1 MDAGPP
7 TATTVLQVGPLMP
20 DLAAALKD
28 RYAAAVL
35 SDLDDAAF
43 SALAADVTVAVTS
56 GRIGVPVELMDR
68 LPALRAIVNFGVG
81 HDTTDVVAAAERGV
95 TLANTPDVLT
105 DCVADTAVGL
115 VLDVM
120 RRLSA
125 ADRFVRAGRWPEAG
139 MYPLTRRVTG
149 SRFGILGLGRIG
161 LATAHRLQAFGPV
174 SYHSRRRRDDV
185 DYPYVDS
192 PAALAEASDVLVVTA
207 SGGPASEGIVDAAVL
222 SALGPRGF
230 LVNVAR
236 GSIVDEAALVA
247 ALEAGAIAGAGL
259 DAYAD
264 EPHVPAPLVERD
276 DVVLLPHIASGTEET
291 RSDMAALVLAN
302 VESFLTTGELRTPV
316 APH

>member
-20 DLAAALKD
+20 DLAAALQE

-35 SDLDDAAF
+35 SDLDDATF
-43 SALAADVTVAVTS
+43 SALATDVTVAVTS
-56 GRIGVPVELMDR
+56 GRTGVPVELMDR
-68 LPALRAIVNFGVG
+68 LPGLRAIVNFGVG
-81 HDTTDVVAAAERGV
+81 HDTTDVVAAAERGI

-125 ADRFVRAGRWPEAG
+125 ADRFVRAGRWPEVG

-207 SGGPASEGIVDAAVL
+207 SGGTASEGIVDAEVL
-222 SALGPRGF
+222 TALGP
-230 LVNVAR
+230 R
-236 GSIVDEAALVA
+236 GSIVDESALVA

-264 EPHVPAPLVERD
+264 EPHVPAPLLERD
-276 DVVLLPHIASGTEET
+276 DVVLLPHIASGTDET

-302 VESFLTTGELRTPV
+302 VESFLATGQLRTPV